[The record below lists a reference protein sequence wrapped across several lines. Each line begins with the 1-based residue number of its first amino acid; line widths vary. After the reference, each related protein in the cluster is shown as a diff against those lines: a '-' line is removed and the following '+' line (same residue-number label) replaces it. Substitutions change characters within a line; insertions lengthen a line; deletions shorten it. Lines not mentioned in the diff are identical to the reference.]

1 MLDNAGLNVI
11 DKIKGTELSRRKFLQ
26 VSAISGVGFSIGLSV
41 SGTVSADG
49 HQDKMAFGHFIKIAN
64 DNSITV
70 VIKHL
75 DKGQGVTTGLTA
87 IVAEEI
93 NADWSQMKWEFA
105 PSDPTR
111 YNNLLWGPYQGTGG
125 STAIANSWMQLRQA
139 GAAAKQMLISAAAK
153 QWGVAESSVRAEGG
167 VLKAKD
173 KSATYGEMAEAAA
186 LIAPPEEPKLKDPKD
201 FTLIGHSIPRID
213 SKEKSTGKARYTIDV
228 KLPNMLVAAIAHPPK
243 FGATLK
249 GLTARLPKPLMAL
262 NLWLQ
267 CLAVSLFWQK
277 IIGQPGKVKMRWSQ
291 SGTIAKRKL
300 VVQKNCGRNTKL
312 WHNKKVLLRA
322 MMETFPVHWIRL
334 NTRWH
339 WSLNSPIWPMLR
351 WNP

>member
-249 GLTARLPKPLMAL
+249 GFDGSAAKAIDGVESVVAVPRGVAVLAKNHWAARQGKDALVTA
-262 NLWLQ
+262 
-267 CLAVSLFWQK
+267 
-277 IIGQPGKVKMRWSQ
+277 
-291 SGTIAKRKL
+291 
-300 VVQKNCGRNTKL
+300 
-312 WHNKKVLLRA
+312 
-322 MMETFPVHWIRL
+322 
-334 NTRWH
+334 
-339 WSLNSPIWPMLR
+339 
-351 WNP
+351 